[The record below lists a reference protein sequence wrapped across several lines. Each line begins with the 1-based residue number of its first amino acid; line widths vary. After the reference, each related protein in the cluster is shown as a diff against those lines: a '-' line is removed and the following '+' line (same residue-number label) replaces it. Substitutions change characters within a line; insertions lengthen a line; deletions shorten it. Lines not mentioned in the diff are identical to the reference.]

1 MCNVIC
7 HSIFILLCMSEMIR
21 NDGEFIIFSM
31 KNNKHAKQILNRK
44 ISFRFCVAV
53 TVPVRVANKYNI
65 TATQNIFVY
74 LLNLKEI

>member
-1 MCNVIC
+1 
-7 HSIFILLCMSEMIR
+7 MSEMIR
-21 NDGEFIIFSM
+21 NDGEFIIFSI
-31 KNNKHAKQILNRK
+31 NNKHAKQILNRK
-44 ISFRFCVAV
+44 ISFSFCVAV